1 MHRPHQ
7 EGCAEA
13 AHRTG
18 SYKDINEPLQWQWL
32 LPPPISITTCYQ
44 PLHGKKNVL
53 ESERLNKCNKMKQL
67 SSRGTNSRSSWLIP
81 SWAHSVLLRQH
92 CLSVPSEL
100 HYCIRGVK
108 GKRWELGRKKGND
121 GESESEG
128 EREGEAEEDRKRK
141 ARIPF
146 FDSSSTSIIKAESS
160 LGWVK
165 KMNLKGVTMWCFF
178 LDQSVTIAN
187 RKVSWETY
195 LPLLTFKTTSEPLL
209 CI

>member
-1 MHRPHQ
+1 M
-7 EGCAEA
+7 
-13 AHRTG
+13 
-18 SYKDINEPLQWQWL
+18 
-32 LPPPISITTCYQ
+32 
-44 PLHGKKNVL
+44 
-53 ESERLNKCNKMKQL
+53 
-67 SSRGTNSRSSWLIP
+67 
-81 SWAHSVLLRQH
+81 
-92 CLSVPSEL
+92 PSEL

-178 LDQSVTIAN
+178 LDQCNNCQQESFMGNISSSADIQN
-187 RKVSWETY
+187 Y
-195 LPLLTFKTTSEPLL
+195 Q
-209 CI
+209 

>member
-1 MHRPHQ
+1 M
-7 EGCAEA
+7 
-13 AHRTG
+13 
-18 SYKDINEPLQWQWL
+18 
-32 LPPPISITTCYQ
+32 
-44 PLHGKKNVL
+44 
-53 ESERLNKCNKMKQL
+53 
-67 SSRGTNSRSSWLIP
+67 
-81 SWAHSVLLRQH
+81 
-92 CLSVPSEL
+92 PSEL

>member
-67 SSRGTNSRSSWLIP
+67 SSRGTNSRSSWFP
-81 SWAHSVLLRQH
+81 AEHTQSSWDSIASL
-92 CLSVPSEL
+92 VPSEL

-146 FDSSSTSIIKAESS
+146 LIH
-160 LGWVK
+160 
-165 KMNLKGVTMWCFF
+165 
-178 LDQSVTIAN
+178 
-187 RKVSWETY
+187 
-195 LPLLTFKTTSEPLL
+195 LPPV
-209 CI
+209 